1 MIHPISEN
9 LKALTDNQIEQ
20 KIYRLN
26 GIYFMT
32 DNASVRQQIILLLDG
47 YKLELETRRVAAKKN
62 AESDNS
68 DLDGLIKVS

>member
-1 MIHPISEN
+1 LIHPISEN

>member
-1 MIHPISEN
+1 MIHPIAEN
-9 LKALTDNQIEQ
+9 LKILTDNQIEQ

-32 DNASVRQQIILLLDG
+32 ENASVRQQIILLLDG
-47 YKLELETRRVAAKKN
+47 YKLELETRRIAAKKN

-68 DLDGLIKVS
+68 DLDGLIKIN